1 MGRNNKESIRE
12 RLARENV
19 LIQDYQRGRIIS
31 QYSMEAYKIKGEETT
46 EHDYESINLVKKV
59 IDTFENF
66 KKEEKVEREDEYNRS
81 EERFASVSDPQSSH
95 PTSSGINIGSQHM
108 DEDEADKR
116 RDLDKDEDDK
126 RGDSDEDDRRE
137 DTDDDEDDKRG
148 VSPPTSNIP
157 FYNPYSSHPAA
168 IQLGLAGT
176 AMPLTGISNFTKT
189 WVSRNTMALTNPGG
203 HPTLEVTN
211 TDGEEDLEEKQTS
224 QE

>member
-46 EHDYESINLVKKV
+46 EHDYESKNLVKKV
-59 IDTFENF
+59 IHTFENF

-95 PTSSGINIGSQHM
+95 STSSGINIGSQHV

-126 RGDSDEDDRRE
+126 RGDSDEDDRR
-137 DTDDDEDDKRG
+137 G
-148 VSPPTSNIP
+148 VPPPTSNIP

-176 AMPLTGISNFTKT
+176 AMPLTGPSNFTKT

-211 TDGEEDLEEKQTS
+211 TDGKEDLEEKQTS
-224 QE
+224 QD